1 MPLTKINN
9 RSLSGQVTN
18 AQIPAL
24 EISKLP
30 SGSVIQANSM
40 TLEPGVDFTNDQSST
55 STSYVNLVGQNPPN
69 RVMQVSLNNVQS
81 TSVLMFQ
88 YQVGLVYNSN
98 GSRNTWVMYNLWE
111 TNAQKYVANNTD
123 YAGANADSYIAGVW
137 SSTRHSGSWGFNHTT
152 KAGQFS
158 GNCTW
163 QLRFKTDGNPQWNYH
178 WHGNRIPHTL
188 SVLEIKA

>member
-40 TLEPGVDFTNDQSST
+40 TLEPGVDFSNDQNTT
-55 STSYVNLVGQNPPN
+55 STSYINLAGQNSPN

-88 YQVGLVYNSN
+88 YQAGLVYNSDSTN
-98 GSRNTWVMYNLWE
+98 NAWVNYNLWE

-123 YAGANADSYIAGVW
+123 YSGAGDTYIAGIW
-137 SSTRHSGSWGFNHTT
+137 STTRHSGSWGFNHTT

-163 QLRFKTDGNPQWNYH
+163 QLRFRTNGQPHNYH
-178 WHGNRIPHTL
+178 WHSNRVPHTL

>member
-18 AQIPAL
+18 AQVPTL
-24 EISKLP
+24 ETSKLP
-30 SGSVIQANSM
+30 SGTVIQANSM
-40 TLEPGVDFTNDQSST
+40 VLEPGVDFSGDNSST
-55 STSYVNLVGQNPPN
+55 STSYTNLTGGVAPN

-88 YQVGLVYNSN
+88 YQVGLAYNSN
-98 GSRNTWVMYNLWE
+98 GTNNTWVNYNLWE
-111 TNAQKYVANNTD
+111 TNAQKYVANTTD
-123 YAGANADSYIAGVW
+123 YAGSNDPYIAGVW

-163 QLRFKTDGNPQWNYH
+163 QLRFKTDGNAPWYYH

>member
-18 AQIPAL
+18 AQVPTL
-24 EISKLP
+24 ETSKLP

-40 TLEPGVDFTNDQSST
+40 TLEPGVDFTGDNSST
-55 STSYVNLVGQNPPN
+55 STSYTNLIGGAAPN

-88 YQVGLVYNSN
+88 YQVGLLYNSN
-98 GSRNTWVMYNLWE
+98 GTTNSWAMYNLWE
-111 TNAQKYVANNTD
+111 TNAQKYVANTTD
-123 YAGANADSYIAGVW
+123 YAGSSDPYIAGVW
-137 SSTRHSGSWGFNHTT
+137 TTTRHSGSWGFNHTT

-163 QLRFKTDGNPQWNYH
+163 QLRLKTDGNTLYYH
-178 WHGNRIPHTL
+178 WHSTRMPHTL

>member
-18 AQIPAL
+18 AQVPTL
-24 EISKLP
+24 ETSKLP

-40 TLEPGVDFTNDQSST
+40 VLEPGVDFNGDVAST
-55 STSYVNLVGQNPPN
+55 STSYTNVTGNISPN

-88 YQVGLVYNSN
+88 YQVGLAYNSDGTN
-98 GSRNTWVMYNLWE
+98 NAWVAYNIWE
-111 TNAQKYVANNTD
+111 TNAQKYAANTTD
-123 YAGANADSYIAGVW
+123 YAGSVDPYIAGIW
-137 SSTRHSGSWGFNHTT
+137 SQTRHSGAWGFNHTT

-163 QLRFKTDGNPQWNYH
+163 QLRFKTSGQTYYYH
-178 WHGNRIPHTL
+178 WHSTRMPHTL

>member
-18 AQIPAL
+18 AQVPTL
-24 EISKLP
+24 ETSKLP
-30 SGSVIQANSM
+30 SGSVIQASSM
-40 TLEPGVDFTNDQSST
+40 TLEPGVDFTGDNSST
-55 STSYVNLVGQNPPN
+55 STSYTNLIGGAAPN

-88 YQVGLVYNSN
+88 YQVGLLHNSN
-98 GSRNTWVMYNLWE
+98 GTTNSWAIYNLWE
-111 TNAQKYVANNTD
+111 TNAQKYVANTTD
-123 YAGANADSYIAGVW
+123 YAGSSDPYIAGVW
-137 SSTRHSGSWGFNHTT
+137 TTTRHSGSWGFNHTT

-163 QLRFKTDGNPQWNYH
+163 QLRFKTDGNTLYYH
-178 WHGNRIPHTL
+178 WHSSRMPHTL

>member
-18 AQIPAL
+18 SQIPAL
-24 EISKLP
+24 ETSKLP

-40 TLEPGVDFTNDQSST
+40 ILEPGVDFTGDHSST
-55 STSYVNLVGQNPPN
+55 STSYTNLTGGVSPN

-88 YQVGLVYNSN
+88 YQVGLAYNSN
-98 GSRNTWVMYNLWE
+98 GSTDTWVMYNLWE
-111 TNAQKYVANNTD
+111 TNAQKYVMNTTD
-123 YAGANADSYIAGVW
+123 YAGSNDPYIAGVW

-163 QLRFKTDGNPQWNYH
+163 QLRFKTDGTAAWWYH
-178 WHGNRIPHTL
+178 WHSNRIPHSL